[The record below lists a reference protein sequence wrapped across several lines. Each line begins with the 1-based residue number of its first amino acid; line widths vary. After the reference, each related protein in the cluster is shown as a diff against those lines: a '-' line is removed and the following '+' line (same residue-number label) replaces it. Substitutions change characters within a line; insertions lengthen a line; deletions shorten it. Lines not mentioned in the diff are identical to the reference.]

1 MSSKNRQQILKQEP
15 FPQELLRISNEKLL
29 EIREEAFDKY
39 QAGKENWGKT
49 KKIGIVVSIFAL
61 ISTLYN
67 SISDFGSSKIIPLII
82 LLLVIPLLLISFRCS
97 DALFQSS
104 MRVAQIDAALAE
116 KERRSKIS
124 EDC

>member
-15 FPQELLRISNEKLL
+15 FPQELLRITNEKLL

-39 QAGKENWGKT
+39 LASKENWGKT
-49 KKIGIVVSIFAL
+49 KKIGIVVSIVAL

-104 MRVAQIDAALAE
+104 MRVAHIDAALAE
-116 KERRSKIS
+116 KERRSKII